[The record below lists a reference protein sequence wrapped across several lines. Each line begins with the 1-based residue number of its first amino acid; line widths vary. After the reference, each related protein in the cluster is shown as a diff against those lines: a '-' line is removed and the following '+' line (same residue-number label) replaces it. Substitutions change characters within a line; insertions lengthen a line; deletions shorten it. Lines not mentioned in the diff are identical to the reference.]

1 MPWGPKEGPPGLA
14 FQPRLS
20 KKALI
25 CRVSREVSQER
36 LGFGGDRASS
46 HGDDNDKLKAHLK
59 QQFRKSNKN
68 EANINKRSS
77 GHGINIKATYTFLS
91 ELRTSSKRMSVSD
104 LRGFSRPR
112 PRKRSER
119 RCPPCWLPGPRT
131 AGTLGLAPRPGSEQ
145 TEHLLTEGPGHRRA
159 SLVLEGSAF
168 LFQRSILRQGLLQ
181 NCLGYYK
188 WPEAKLINGHHF
200 RNGAVTIWRP
210 KLRASAS
217 DNLCREAS
225 TGVPPTRSSPGQR
238 PGRPAAPGQREARLC
253 RQWGDET
260 QINSK
265 PSSQLVSQMDLG
277 PCQVL
282 VPWFLNNSKATKR
295 RGAAVETLD
304 QQNME
309 YNGDEAQSAREEK
322 RTKHTACER
331 HRHLPPAQPG
341 QP

>member
-168 LFQRSILRQGLLQ
+168 LFQRSILR
-181 NCLGYYK
+181 
-188 WPEAKLINGHHF
+188 
-200 RNGAVTIWRP
+200 
-210 KLRASAS
+210 
-217 DNLCREAS
+217 
-225 TGVPPTRSSPGQR
+225 
-238 PGRPAAPGQREARLC
+238 
-253 RQWGDET
+253 
-260 QINSK
+260 INSK